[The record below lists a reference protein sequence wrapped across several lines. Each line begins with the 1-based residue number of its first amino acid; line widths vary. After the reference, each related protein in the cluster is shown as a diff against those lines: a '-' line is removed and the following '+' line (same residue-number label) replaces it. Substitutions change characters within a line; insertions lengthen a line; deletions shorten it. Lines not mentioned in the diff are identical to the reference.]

1 MEGKEKMGIALER
14 ELEDD
19 EHDEI
24 LKTKENV
31 DADDSSLKRKRAQE
45 F

>member
-1 MEGKEKMGIALER
+1 MEGKENMGIALDR

-24 LKTKENV
+24 LRTEENV
-31 DADDSSLKRKRAQE
+31 DADDSSLKRKSGY
-45 F
+45 

>member
-14 ELEDD
+14 ELEGD

-24 LKTKENV
+24 LRTKENV
-31 DADDSSLKRKRAQE
+31 DADDSSLKP
-45 F
+45 